1 MSLMK
6 EIETSYVGESW
17 NVILLNTQCTAFVFL
32 PIHVLVEQV
41 TNDNVLN
48 FYLM

>member
-1 MSLMK
+1 MK
-6 EIETSYVGESW
+6 EIETSYVEESW
-17 NVILLNTQCTAFVFL
+17 NVILLNTQYTAFVFL